1 MDKFYYVIDELN
13 DSTKRPSPR
22 VSKNRKKLP
31 TPFSHTMKPLEQ
43 DGKNRFSKY

>member
-13 DSTKRPSPR
+13 GSTKRPSR

-31 TPFSHTMKPLEQ
+31 THFSHTLKPLEQ